1 MKGKEI
7 NRANINERSPQVQ
20 RAPTVEQNG
29 QNLQANLSFSSPSSS
44 TKLPPLTFIC
54 ELPPSDNPRAAISWS
69 DPSLSLNLL
78 GPILDKHFN
87 SPPYLFQQKAIP
99 KVIAG
104 SDLLLTAGTGSGKSE
119 IFLLAVLELLLRG
132 EISSALLFYPSK
144 QLVQDQEVR
153 LAKYIRWVRAELGK
167 KITFSTYTGDLKP
180 KSIEGIERAKPDI
193 LLATFDKLF
202 YRIVGHSS
210 IVASACASFP
220 EGKAKSKSLYQ
231 EAFFTRLIT
240 AGVVVF
246 DEVHDYSGLMLSNI
260 HNYLLIHKQ
269 KNPTCRIVLSSA
281 TLSNPEVF
289 RDRFLPSAEIIA
301 GQARRG
307 RLQILSVEKQHLDS
321 FLNYVQKSLLS
332 DMEDSPSSSPLTP
345 SASSPQTQ
353 RLKPN
358 SNQKCAILFNDN
370 ISENESFTFLLKKEL
385 AQTTGL
391 PQDAM
396 SDYSAAK
403 IACIHSQLPPER
415 KRRIIEKTQNKQ
427 LAFLVSTAV
436 LAQGVD
442 FPDIYLAIQIGWP
455 INGLVGALQRLGR
468 IRFSENLEALRY
480 FFFVFDPE
488 KEPDNYF
495 LNFPSKL
502 AEQLLEGEIPP
513 LTFSHD
519 NSRIAQGFL
528 LLSVAY
534 GLTNLTALSKLY
546 AGSNNGGSQRNCE
559 VTQLKKLL
567 RQALTALLAKGILT
581 ITDDEL
587 SFGSEVELSQF
598 LRGYHLRAIP
608 PKWLVKELETKN
620 ELFSLAGHKVLRW
633 ALPGNVLLNDGIFWL
648 VKELKQRQK
657 EVYVQ
662 RLEINADTLDLRSL
676 KPNSQQPPEFLFGR
690 FTRVQGYGGI
700 TLEYG
705 ELSISRRPSKITI
718 FHPLHGFNQMTVTE
732 QLLQQTEQR
741 VQYTFREKTT
751 GLVFQFKANLLQNC
765 LGYLTTQSYQLLQ
778 LFLEVFLRE
787 AFRRLNLSRR
797 EIRTAIRWQK
807 GGEAIA
813 IYDLAGP
820 NGISQRIFAESRKIL
835 ESIRTKLLSC
845 ECKNG
850 CGKCYPKLG
859 AIFSVNPKFFLL
871 KLLEAFK
878 L

>member
-1 MKGKEI
+1 MMKEEGI
-7 NRANINERSPQVQ
+7 NRANISESSLRGQ
-20 RAPTVEQNG
+20 RVPTVG
-29 QNLQANLSFSSPSSS
+29 KDLQGNPSPSPLSSSP
-44 TKLPPLTFIC
+44 KLPPLTFIC

-69 DPSLSLNLL
+69 DPSLSLSLL

-104 SDLLLTAGTGSGKSE
+104 SDLLITAGTGSGKSE

-153 LAKYIRWVRAELGK
+153 LAKYIRWVREELGK

-210 IVASACASFP
+210 IVASTSFL
-220 EGKAKSKSLYQ
+220 EGKVKSKSLYQ

-281 TLSNPEVF
+281 TLPNPEAF
-289 RDRFLPSAEIIA
+289 RDRFLPSAEIIS

-321 FLNYVQKSLLS
+321 FLNCVQKSLLS
-332 DMEDSPSSSPLTP
+332 DTRDSPSSSPLVP
-345 SASSPQTQ
+345 FASSPQTR
-353 RLKPN
+353 RLKPF
-358 SNQKCAILFNDN
+358 SNQKRAILFNDN

-391 PQDAM
+391 PLDAM

-415 KRRIIEKTQNKQ
+415 KRRIMEKTQNKQ
-427 LAFLVSTAV
+427 LAFLVSTAL

-480 FFFVFDPE
+480 FFFMFDPE

-534 GLTNLTALSKLY
+534 GLTALTALSKLY
-546 AGSNNGGSQRNCE
+546 AGSNNGGNQRNCE
-559 VTQLKKLL
+559 VTHLKKLL

-587 SFGSEVELSQF
+587 SFGSEVELAQF
-598 LRGYHLRAIP
+598 LREYHLRAIP

-648 VKELKQRQK
+648 VKELKQNQK
-657 EVYVQ
+657 EVYVEH
-662 RLEINADTLDLRSL
+662 LEINADTLDLRSL

-690 FTRVQGYGGI
+690 FARVQEYGGI

-705 ELSISRRPSKITI
+705 ELSISRRPSKITL
-718 FHPLHGFNQMTVTE
+718 FHPLHGFSQMIVTE

-751 GLVFQFKANLLQNC
+751 GLVLQFKANLLQNC
-765 LGYLTTQSYQLLQ
+765 LGYLTTQSYELLQ

-835 ESIRTKLLSC
+835 ENIRTKLLSC

-871 KLLEAFK
+871 KLLEVFK